1 MNEFDDLFDDN
12 PKQVIV
18 TDKNGIDDFD
28 NYVDKQ
34 KHSGLLLIVYF
45 AVSLIVGLAFQFVVS
60 SQFPDTDIITEN
72 IVDVMEVDIS
82 VTENT
87 SGSTDYPYITHIT
100 GSLVN
105 NNDVEL
111 PVVYYLI
118 EFFDAEGESY
128 GVYTYKETDVAA
140 GAIITMDE
148 EIETSFEYSSYTYEI
163 GFDVS
168 DMLYIISNL
177 LPVLICAFAFLM
189 IDKESFKADKKDF
202 KKNKKQ
208 YIGQIF
214 TGFFML
220 YASLLVA
227 NLILELLGV
236 LGTSENEMAVQSLF
250 SNDPLQLFLLFLL
263 LCVFTP
269 IVEEVVFRKI
279 IYNFIEPRS
288 NHIIA
293 IIVTGV
299 IFGLMHVLAFGDF
312 IQSIPYIFMGLTFGY
327 IYYRANKNIYVTIGV
342 HFLNNLFSYV
352 IYTIA
357 ILFGITI

>member
-1 MNEFDDLFDDN
+1 MNEFDDLFNDN
-12 PKQVIV
+12 PKQELI
-18 TDKNGIDDFD
+18 TENNGIDDFD
-28 NYVDKQ
+28 NFVDKQ

-45 AVSLIVGLAFQFVVS
+45 AVTLIVSLAFQFIVS
-60 SQFPDTDIITEN
+60 SQYPDTEVITEN
-72 IVDVMEVDIS
+72 IVDVVEVDIL
-82 VTENT
+82 VTDNT
-87 SGSTDYPYITHIT
+87 SGSTDYPYIFHIT

-140 GAIITMDE
+140 GAIIEMDD
-148 EIETSFEYSSYTYEI
+148 EIETSFEFASYTYEI

-168 DMLYIISNL
+168 DTFYTISNL

-189 IDKESFKADKKDF
+189 IDKESFKADLNDF
-202 KKNKKQ
+202 KKKKKQ

-214 TGFFML
+214 SGFFMV
-220 YASLLVA
+220 YAALLVA
-227 NLILELLGV
+227 NLILELIGV
-236 LGTSENEMAVQSLF
+236 LGTSENEMAIQSLF

-279 IYNFIEPRS
+279 IYTFIEPRS
-288 NHIIA
+288 NYIIA
-293 IIVTGV
+293 IIVTGA

-342 HFLNNLFSYV
+342 HFLNNLFSYL
-352 IYTIA
+352 IYFIA
-357 ILFGITI
+357 IVFGITI